1 MARERS
7 SPATGD
13 GAASADDRAAFD
25 APPIPAF
32 DDAAADAA
40 RARQRKLTKPPG
52 SLGRLEDLAVA
63 LAGLTGDARP
73 SLAEPAVL
81 VAAADHG
88 VVAEGVSAYPG
99 GVTRAMLAN
108 FADGGA
114 AVNAL
119 ADVVGAE
126 TVIVDAGVD
135 GDPVPGVGNE
145 KVARGTRN
153 LAEGPAMTRAQA
165 VASLEAGVR
174 VAETDL
180 ATADVV
186 ALGEMGIGNTT
197 VASALTAA
205 LADADPAA
213 VTGHGTGVDEET
225 RAHKVAVVE
234 RGLAENGLRGESGS
248 RDEHGRPTG
257 TTTGTATDP
266 VEVLRRV
273 GGFEVGLLAGA
284 ALGCAADRTPVVV
297 DGVVSGAAALVAAA
311 VDDAVR
317 PYLLPSHG
325 GAEPGH
331 AVQLEALGLDPLFE
345 HDLRL
350 GEGSG
355 ACLALATYRA
365 ACATHDGMATF
376 AEAGIGPE

>member
-1 MARERS
+1 MR
-7 SPATGD
+7 GD
-13 GAASADDRAAFD
+13 NLDQSTDDRAAFD

-40 RARQRKLTKPPG
+40 RARQQELTKPPG

-99 GVTRAMLAN
+99 DVTRAMLEN
-108 FADGGA
+108 FANDGA

-119 ADVVGAE
+119 ADVVDAE
-126 TVIVDAGVD
+126 TVLVDAGVD
-135 GDPVPGVGNE
+135 GDPVPGVRNE
-145 KVARGTRN
+145 RIARGTAN
-153 LAEGPAMTRAQA
+153 LADGPAMTRAQA

-180 ATADVV
+180 ATADLV

-205 LADADPAA
+205 LADADPEA
-213 VTGHGTGVDEET
+213 VTGPGTGVDEET

-234 RGLAENGLRGESGS
+234 RGLSENGLR
-248 RDEHGRPTG
+248 DEDGRPTETATG
-257 TTTGTATDP
+257 TVTATDP

-331 AVQLEALGLDPLFE
+331 AVQLAALGLEPLFE

-365 ACATHDGMATF
+365 ACATHDEMATF
-376 AEAGIGPE
+376 AEAGIGSG

>member
-1 MARERS
+1 MAKERS
-7 SPATGD
+7 APP
-13 GAASADDRAAFD
+13 ADDCAAFD
-25 APPIPAF
+25 APTIPAF

-40 RARQRKLTKPPG
+40 RARQQELTKPPG

-73 SLAEPAVL
+73 ALSEPAVL

-99 GVTRAMLAN
+99 DVTRAMLAN

-119 ADVVGAE
+119 ADVVGAA
-126 TVIVDAGVD
+126 TVLVDAGVD
-135 GDPVPGVGNE
+135 GAPVSGVRNE
-145 KVARGTRN
+145 KVARGTAN
-153 LAEGPAMTRAQA
+153 LVDGPAMTRAQA

-174 VAETDL
+174 VAKTDL
-180 ATADVV
+180 ATADLV

-205 LADADPAA
+205 LADADPEA
-213 VTGHGTGVDEET
+213 VTGPGTGVDEET

-234 RGLAENGLRGESGS
+234 RGLRENDL
-248 RDEHGRPTG
+248 RDEDGRPTE
-257 TTTGTATDP
+257 TATDP

-311 VDDAVR
+311 VDGAVR

-331 AVQLEALGLDPLFE
+331 AVQLDALGLDPLFD

-376 AEAGIGPE
+376 AEAGIGER